1 MVENFAQP
9 LMDETIALRNFES
22 STQVALAQGCHD
34 LLSLPHLPTRTYG
47 RKPLVNYF
55 KSRVV
60 T

>member
-34 LLSLPHLPTRTYG
+34 L
-47 RKPLVNYF
+47 
-55 KSRVV
+55 
-60 T
+60 